1 MFDVGDPVPL
11 AVTVLA
17 PSGAPGDAT
26 AVTCTVT
33 LPDGAAAAL
42 AVTHDGTG
50 LYSALYVP
58 TQVGRHVVRWVAT
71 GTNASAFTD
80 VFLVADSLAPLVSL
94 SDLRTHL
101 RKGSTASDEELRW
114 HALVA
119 TELAEEWLGY
129 VVRRTAV
136 TGEQHDGGRSAVLL
150 LRGPVE
156 SVTAVTVAGTALAST
171 AWKLDRTAGILH
183 HAYGTFGGSTLD
195 VVVDYVAAPTSGLH
209 RYSQG
214 VREIVRHLW
223 DTQRGGSQIPRQQ
236 GAGDEWASESGWS
249 VPRRVME
256 LLGTR
261 APGIA

>member
-1 MFDVGDPVPL
+1 MFDLADPVPL
-11 AVTVLA
+11 AVTVA
-17 PSGAPGDAT
+17 GPSGSPGDAT

-33 LPDGAAAAL
+33 APDGTTSTPT
-42 AVTHDGTG
+42 VTHDGTG
-50 LYSALYVP
+50 LYSALYAP
-58 TQVGRHVVRWVAT
+58 AQAGRHVVRWVAT

-94 SDLRTHL
+94 AELRTHL

-129 VVRRTAV
+129 VLRRTVV
-136 TGEQHDGGRSAVLL
+136 TGEQHDGGRASVLL

-156 SVTAVTVAGTALAST
+156 SVTTVTVAGTALAST
-171 AWKLDRTAGILH
+171 AWRLDKTAGILH

-195 VVVDYVAAPTSGLH
+195 VVVDYVAAPTRGLH
-209 RYSQG
+209 RYVQG
-214 VREIVRHLW
+214 VREITRHLW
-223 DTQRGGSQIPRQQ
+223 DTQRGGSQLPRQQ
-236 GAGDEWASESGWS
+236 GAGDDWTSESGWS